1 MVRCGEATLGK
12 TIALLVSSRT
22 KIPGVE
28 VGVPMLTLA
37 VSKSSKLFCSVRPS
51 TLVIGSTVVPVAST
65 DKSFHPEAYF
75 TYTFLSEVLYTK
87 VPFTASVTA
96 EVLVTHGKMIPLA
109 LSAPS

>member
-37 VSKSSKLFCSVRPS
+37 VSKSFKLFCSVRPS
-51 TLVIGSTVVPVAST
+51 TLFIGSMVV
-65 DKSFHPEAYF
+65 
-75 TYTFLSEVLYTK
+75 
-87 VPFTASVTA
+87 
-96 EVLVTHGKMIPLA
+96 
-109 LSAPS
+109 

>member
-37 VSKSSKLFCSVRPS
+37 VSKSF
-51 TLVIGSTVVPVAST
+51 
-65 DKSFHPEAYF
+65 
-75 TYTFLSEVLYTK
+75 
-87 VPFTASVTA
+87 
-96 EVLVTHGKMIPLA
+96 
-109 LSAPS
+109 